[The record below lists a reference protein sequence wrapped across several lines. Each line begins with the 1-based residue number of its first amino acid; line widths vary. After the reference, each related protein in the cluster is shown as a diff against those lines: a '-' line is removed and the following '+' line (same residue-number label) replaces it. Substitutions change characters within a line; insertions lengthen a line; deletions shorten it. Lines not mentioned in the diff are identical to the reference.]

1 MAKIINFL
9 DKHLWILII
18 LLSIPATWVLFVPGY
33 YGASDDIHIAWL
45 FELHKTLMMGQIP
58 PRYVPDL
65 SFGFGYPLF
74 NFVFPLPFYLSE
86 IFHILGL
93 SLVDSI
99 KTLFFI
105 TVPLSG
111 LSMYFLLRQ
120 FVSKNLSLAGAILYI
135 YTPYRSVDLYVR
147 GAIGEIISFAILPL
161 ILLSIIKLEKSK
173 NFAWVGVGAI
183 SLASLV
189 LSHNITAY
197 MFFPFVA
204 FFFLLQ
210 IIFSASK
217 WQLFVK
223 TTLMVFLALL
233 LSIYFWLPAIVDSSL
248 VKYDT
253 VFNFADHFPTLLQL
267 IRPYW
272 GYGASVPGPYDGI
285 SFFLGSVNIGVLVLG
300 IVSTFFFW
308 RKVSNDKKIILV
320 WAFVCFA
327 SSVFLMNYRSSFLWS
342 NLPLLP
348 YFQFPWRFL
357 MLTTFCIPIFV
368 IALEKIRFEKF
379 LPFGLI
385 ILTLVTTA
393 SYFRPQDFLG
403 RTDGY
408 FLNRYIPTP
417 VASDE
422 YKKTQEEYLRLPK
435 NTRIRPDKNYP
446 VAYIASDSGTINKI
460 EKNSDFNVAVD
471 ISSSKGIVLNFS
483 KYYFPGWVALI
494 DSQRVGIQQG
504 EPFAQISIQV
514 PPGEHKVEFMFE
526 ETGFKKVLDAIS
538 FLSFLVSLWLVK
550 NLWLRSK
557 KIGPSF

>member
-1 MAKIINFL
+1 MGRIINFL
-9 DKHLWILII
+9 NKHLWVLII
-18 LLSIPATWVLFVPGY
+18 FLAIPATWALFVPGY

-45 FELHKTLMMGQIP
+45 FELHRSLMMGQIP

-74 NFVFPLPFYLSE
+74 NFVFPLPFYISE
-86 IFHILGL
+86 IFHILRF

-111 LSMYFLLRQ
+111 VFMYLFLRQ
-120 FVSKNLSLAGAILYI
+120 FTNKSLSLAGAILYI

-161 ILLSIIKLEKSK
+161 ILLSIVKLEKSK
-173 NFAWVGVGAI
+173 NFAWVGVGAM

-197 MFFPFVA
+197 MFFPFVSL
-204 FFFLLQ
+204 FFLLQ

-223 TTLMVFLALL
+223 TFLMVFLAFL
-233 LSIYFWLPAIVDSSL
+233 LSIYFWLPAIVDSNL

-272 GYGASVPGPYDGI
+272 GYGASVPGPYDGM
-285 SFFLGSVNIGVLVLG
+285 SFFLGYVNIVLLA
-300 IVSTFFFW
+300 ISIPLLIFFKFP
-308 RKVSNDKKIILV
+308 KNQKILLI
-320 WAFVCFA
+320 WSFFCIISAI
-327 SSVFLMNYRSSFLWS
+327 FLMNFRSTFVWSHLPFLS
-342 NLPLLP
+342 

-357 MLTTFCIPIFV
+357 ILTTFAVPIFV
-368 IALEKIRFEKF
+368 IVLEKLKHEK
-379 LPFGLI
+379 LVSTILI
-385 ILTLVTTA
+385 FITIISVG
-393 SYFRPQDFLG
+393 SFFRPQDFLG
-403 RTDGY
+403 RTDEY

-435 NTRIRPDKNYP
+435 NTKIRPDKNYP
-446 VAYIASDSGTINKI
+446 LVYSDSGTISKI
-460 EKNSDFNVAVD
+460 EKRNDLDVIVDVNSKTGMN
-471 ISSSKGIVLNFS
+471 LNFS
-483 KYYFPGWVALI
+483 KYFFPGWVAKI
-494 DSQRVGIQQG
+494 DGQRVEIRQG
-504 EPFAQISIQV
+504 EPFAQV
-514 PPGEHKVEFMFE
+514 NVLLPPGEHKVEFMFE
-526 ETGFKKVLDAIS
+526 ETAFKKILDAIS
-538 FLSFLVSLWLVK
+538 LVSFLVSLWLVK
-550 NLWLRSK
+550 NLWLHSK
-557 KIGPSF
+557 KTGSSF